1 MRSLAIICASIL
13 VLSIIPLT
21 DTFAAKPD
29 RKFQVTVDSLK
40 GTKTITLPD
49 GRTLERIVHIF
60 YKQDFAKPPNAGG
73 GGKAVDTCY
82 ALLAKGAKWKV
93 TEPYI
98 VGPANIA
105 GMTAEFVRQTTAAS
119 LATWNAQVTPAIFG
133 SEVAGVVN
141 GIDQIAPDG
150 QNEVMFGNID
160 DPNVIAVT
168 ITWGIFGGPPQG
180 RELVEWDA
188 IFDNVDFAW
197 GDANAS
203 ATPVMDYQNIGTHE
217 FGHAGGLGHPSDSC
231 TEETMYRFASVDET
245 KKRDLNAGDIA
256 GIKTL
261 YT

>member
-1 MRSLAIICASIL
+1 MRSLAILCASIL

-21 DTFAAKPD
+21 DTFAAKPE

-49 GRTLERIVHIF
+49 GRILERNVHIF
-60 YKQDFAKPPNAGG
+60 YKDSASHVPNHQK
-73 GGKAVDTCY
+73 GGKTDTCY

-93 TEPYI
+93 IEPYI
-98 VGPANIA
+98 VDPANIA

-119 LATWNAQVTPAIFG
+119 LATWNAQVASGIFG

-141 GIDQIAPDG
+141 GIDLVAPDG
-150 QNEVMFGNID
+150 QNEVMFGSID

-168 ITWGIFGGPPQG
+168 VTWGIFGGPPQG

-188 IFDNVDFAW
+188 IFDDVDFAW
-197 GDANAS
+197 GDANTS
-203 ATPVMDYQNIGTHE
+203 DTPVMDYQNIGTHE

-256 GIKTL
+256 GIKAL
-261 YT
+261 YK